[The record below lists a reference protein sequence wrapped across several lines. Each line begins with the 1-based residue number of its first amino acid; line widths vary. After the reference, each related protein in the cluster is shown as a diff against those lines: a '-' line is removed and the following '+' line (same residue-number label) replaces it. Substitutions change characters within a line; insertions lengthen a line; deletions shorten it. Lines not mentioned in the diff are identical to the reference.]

1 MAQNTEAE
9 ATAQPIGRKRKAQGS
24 TEGAG
29 KKQKSDVAAAS
40 FLSKVLIITKKPG
53 GKEDTSESE
62 RESDGDDG
70 ENEDQPLRVIKTR
83 REAAVERKEKTPDQ
97 TIKTRNFVADTTVK
111 KERRSKAGMNF
122 FSVHFSDSDDDKVRL
137 EDCVN
142 CDNNR
147 KKLSNLQDQ
156 LRQAEGKLVAMATA
170 TERIHS
176 IIPQLLNQ
184 QKMAVRFFRKA
195 VKPLPLRDSN
205 EVNEDLK
212 AFTAQHQIAL
222 NDILQVAN
230 EAQCKFGDLFPA
242 LASRVFSHQ
251 SNGSPTEAF
260 TSWRNSTDPTTK
272 LSDEDDVICGV
283 TGEEIF

>member
-1 MAQNTEAE
+1 MAQNTQAE

-62 RESDGDDG
+62 SESDGDDG

-83 REAAVERKEKTPDQ
+83 REDAVERKEKTPDQ

-111 KERRSKAGMNF
+111 KERRSKA
-122 FSVHFSDSDDDKVRL
+122 

-184 QKMAVRFFRKA
+184 QKMTVRFFRKA
-195 VKPLPLRDSN
+195 VKTLPLRDSN
-205 EVNEDLK
+205 EVSEDLK
-212 AFTAQHQIAL
+212 AFPAQHQIAL
-222 NDILQVAN
+222 NGILQVAS
-230 EAQCKFGDLFPA
+230 EAHCKFGDLFPA